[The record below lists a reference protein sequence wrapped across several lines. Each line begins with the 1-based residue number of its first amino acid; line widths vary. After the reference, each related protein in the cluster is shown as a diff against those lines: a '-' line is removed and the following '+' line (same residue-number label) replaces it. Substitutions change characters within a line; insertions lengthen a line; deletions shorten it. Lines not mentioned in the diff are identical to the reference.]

1 MTRSDRFEPIKGIAD
16 GRERDA
22 GSIVAAAQQVLQER
36 ERQLAQL
43 KSYRDDYTASQ
54 KAALGTMNSLKLQNH
69 RAFLGRLAD
78 AIRQAEQGVQ
88 VAREDYERKCEAWR
102 ERRVEA
108 NAIGKAIERFKS
120 EEQRVED
127 RREQQTSDE
136 QAAAQR
142 HLREA
147 TGPPPAIANDT
158 GVWKIGSSGR
168 WKVKD

>member
-43 KSYRDDYTASQ
+43 KSYRDDYSASQ
-54 KAALGTMNSLKLQNH
+54 KAAPGTMNSLKLQNH

-88 VAREDYERKCEAWR
+88 VAREDYDRKCQAWR

-108 NAIGKAIERFKS
+108 NAIGKAMERFKD

-127 RREQQTSDE
+127 RREQQSSDE
-136 QAAAQR
+136 QSAAQR
-142 HLREA
+142 RSRE
-147 TGPPPAIANDT
+147 IANDT